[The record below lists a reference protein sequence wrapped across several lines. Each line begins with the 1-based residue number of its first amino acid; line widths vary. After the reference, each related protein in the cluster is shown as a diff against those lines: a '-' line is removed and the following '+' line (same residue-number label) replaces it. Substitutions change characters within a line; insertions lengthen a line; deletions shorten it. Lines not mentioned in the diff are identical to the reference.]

1 MNVQMGETYWPYLT
15 SRLQDALSPTTVSS
29 PSSSRLVSQI
39 IGAEDDYFDSDQE
52 QVFLGDIISF
62 IYLQNPTI
70 LRKAQIQFQVTY
82 RLRLEVLTV
91 FQTNGQCNSFN
102 SIELLKSRPAH
113 LAAFLYHVISQ
124 FDPAPV
130 VRLPSYLLMAFMH
143 YLQFLRNLGPL
154 LWRKFTQSH
163 KAGYQFAMLT
173 QCLLSHVCASHMNIW
188 PTTLI

>member
-70 LRKAQIQFQVTY
+70 LQKAQIQFQVTY
-82 RLRLEVLTV
+82 RLRLEVNCCTDC
-91 FQTNGQCNSFN
+91 FSD
-102 SIELLKSRPAH
+102 KRP
-113 LAAFLYHVISQ
+113 V
-124 FDPAPV
+124 
-130 VRLPSYLLMAFMH
+130 
-143 YLQFLRNLGPL
+143 
-154 LWRKFTQSH
+154 
-163 KAGYQFAMLT
+163 
-173 QCLLSHVCASHMNIW
+173 
-188 PTTLI
+188 